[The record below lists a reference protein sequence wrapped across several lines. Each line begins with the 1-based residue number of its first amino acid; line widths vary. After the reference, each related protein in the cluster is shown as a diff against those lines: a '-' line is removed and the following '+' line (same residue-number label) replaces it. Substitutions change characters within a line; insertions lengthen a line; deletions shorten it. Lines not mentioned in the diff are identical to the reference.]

1 MLVRNQLSQKRQRV
15 RWIYLAFFLVLA
27 SIGEAFTSI
36 GLGASAAN
44 LDKGSRLQK
53 MPHQPL
59 DGVRSKPVGD
69 EWDKGDDL
77 DNSCSQTE
85 AAAHCPRSQAEPG
98 NEILE
103 AQPRG
108 SQRQKAL
115 GCVKTASISQKQAI
129 ATIGFAR
136 LLQDALNDTIEQ
148 HPLPAVSEL
157 ERNPSLVADKLF
169 DSSENGELLYSD
181 RTKQP
186 QQSESNSQA
195 KQAEN
200 GSNTTGTNSDPDLGI
215 LRLREQEVP
224 PPAPPP
230 KPPPSAPPRQSQPIL
245 HLLPRISFFQTNN
258 VLSSVDPVGDS
269 LIYPSLMLWAVPQLG
284 RNTYLTPSIEGSLI
298 RYIKEPQFNYNLV
311 RFRTGISQ
319 RLNRQM
325 FGEIGWTN
333 QQFYRAEQGDRFLNE
348 HIAYLSLSRQDQL
361 TRQLRL
367 SSFYEFRVSFADP
380 DYRSRVIN
388 SLYLSLSYSFQS
400 NLQVGL
406 DYQFERSDFTV
417 RSRYDQYH
425 RIMGR
430 LTYGVLR
437 DSQVNIVGG
446 ASVGGSSE
454 SFIDFDSLFFS
465 VTYSVDFP
473 IY

>member
-1 MLVRNQLSQKRQRV
+1 MLVLHAGYFMLLRNQLLLDLSRKQIWQARRLRHKSLSRSLLGQKHQRFG
-15 RWIYLAFFLVLA
+15 WINLAFFLVLA
-27 SIGEAFTSI
+27 SSGEALFCI
-36 GLGASAAN
+36 GVDAAVARIDN
-44 LDKGSRLQK
+44 AQLQK
-53 MPHQPL
+53 MPHQP
-59 DGVRSKPVGD
+59 P
-69 EWDKGDDL
+69 
-77 DNSCSQTE
+77 
-85 AAAHCPRSQAEPG
+85 
-98 NEILE
+98 LE
-103 AQPRG
+103 
-108 SQRQKAL
+108 
-115 GCVKTASISQKQAI
+115 T
-129 ATIGFAR
+129 
-136 LLQDALNDTIEQ
+136 
-148 HPLPAVSEL
+148 VSEL
-157 ERNPSLVADKLF
+157 LLGQENGSESVKRYFLSESTEVERFLNPSRGSA
-169 DSSENGELLYSD
+169 ELLLGEGEKGGSL
-181 RTKQP
+181 RFL
-186 QQSESNSQA
+186 QA
-195 KQAEN
+195 KQPLSKSEPPPITN
-200 GSNTTGTNSDPDLGI
+200 ESNTPQTNSDPDLGI
-215 LRLREQEVP
+215 LRLRQDEVP

-230 KPPPSAPPRQSQPIL
+230 VSPPPKPPQRRSEPIL

-258 VLSSVDPVGDS
+258 VFSSVDPVGDS
-269 LIYPSLMLWAVPQLG
+269 LIFPSLMLWGVPRLG
-284 RNTYLTPSIEGSLI
+284 PNTYLTPSIEGSLA
-298 RYIKEPQFNYNLV
+298 RYIKQPQFNYNLV

-319 RLNRQM
+319 RINRQM

-380 DYRSRVIN
+380 DERSRVIN
-388 SLYLSLSYSFQS
+388 SLYLSLNYSFQT

-417 RSRYDQYH
+417 RDRYDQYH

-446 ASVGGSSE
+446 TTIGGSTE
-454 SFIDFDSLFFS
+454 SFLDFDSLFFS